1 MSNRNIKFSHHT
13 ETACKPELIFPLSI
27 GLHLF
32 SSETKIINSGTR
44 AFVETGISIDLPD
57 GYYAQV
63 VGRYSMTAMSI
74 YMGSLTFD
82 NSYKGIIKLLVDNKS
97 MYELPIQIGD
107 KMAELLIM
115 PLDPPTVT
123 YENLMDNTMI
133 NFDDVST
140 TASALI

>member
-1 MSNRNIKFSHHT
+1 MSNRNIKFSRHT

-140 TASALI
+140 STSALI